1 MIDMNVSCNNERKV
15 IDTRLEN
22 ESLVLVGKAEF
33 IENSVYLHGR
43 ILYGGKYAGQYNDM
57 MINLMKNYHRLKTE
71 VSTAIDELR
80 DYIINNKV

>member
-1 MIDMNVSCNNERKV
+1 MRITYNNERKV
-15 IDTRLEN
+15 IDTVVENGDLRLE
-22 ESLVLVGKAEF
+22 GKAEF

-57 MINLMKNYHRLKTE
+57 MINLMKNYHGLKTE